1 MGPEVFLDADGT
13 PVFICGYA
21 GVFDRPRA
29 DGHPEIVRPGA
40 FDHVLKHP
48 RAGFNLQFHHGGP
61 AFMAGC
67 LALDTLWVWSDDFG
81 LGFQAGPFTACGR
94 NGFLLRSIAN
104 GEIRGASWSGT
115 LGSGRFENCNG
126 EQTRV
131 IRRLKT
137 LDHIAVVA
145 EGAYPEAG
153 CWLSSEYYYDM
164 PRRLQALAEIW
175 SANRRAYDTARAFRK
190 MTRVTARLPR
200 RAPGS
205 RVAPSRPQAKAPAR
219 RPASLPLS
227 VREIY
232 PAIPGISSA
241 ELAKLA
247 FQESKYWRMFKSNNP
262 GISRAKARGAKRV
275 GAGRVA

>member
-1 MGPEVFLDADGT
+1 MTEVIRDADGQ
-13 PVFICGYA
+13 VIYIQGYA
-21 GVFDRPRA
+21 GVYDFPRA
-29 DGHPEIVRPGA
+29 DGHPQIIRPGA

-48 RAGFNLQFHHGGP
+48 CAGFNLQFHHGGP

-67 LALDTLWVWSDDFG
+67 LVLDTLWVWSDDFG

-104 GEIRGASWSGT
+104 GEMRGASWSGT
-115 LGSGRFENCNG
+115 LGSGGRFENYNG

-131 IRRLKT
+131 IRRLET

-153 CWLSSEYYYDM
+153 CWLSSENHYDLP
-164 PRRLQALAEIW
+164 PRLRALSDIW
-175 SANRRAYDTARAFRK
+175 AANRPTHDTRGQLRYVARK
-190 MTRVTARLPR
+190 VSRLPR
-200 RAPGS
+200 RAPAS
-205 RVAPSRPQAKAPAR
+205 RVTPSRPQAKAPAR
-219 RPASLPLS
+219 RPASLPFAVHEL
-227 VREIY
+227 Y

-247 FQESKYWRMFKSNNP
+247 HQERKFWRIFESKNP
-262 GISRAKARGAKRV
+262 GISRAQARA
-275 GAGRVA
+275 A